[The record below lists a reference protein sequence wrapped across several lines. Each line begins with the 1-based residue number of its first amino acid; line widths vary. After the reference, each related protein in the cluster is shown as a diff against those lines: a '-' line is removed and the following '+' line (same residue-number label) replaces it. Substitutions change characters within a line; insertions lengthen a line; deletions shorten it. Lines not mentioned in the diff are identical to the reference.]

1 MIKIFIAI
9 TLLSSFSAWSKPCQ
23 IDIYPKSFLLTNIST
38 RLTKT
43 LIKKS
48 NCDSATNNEFIRF
61 LIDTK
66 GNTSG
71 NQISRVFSSL
81 VNKKVKITPDRI
93 SIFKLEDYLT
103 EKLSFTKSWYIRNIK
118 APTQLSAITL
128 EKNEN
133 LNVDCPSCSYPGNKS
148 IRLVINN
155 TMEGTNKYHMLNAK
169 LQVKTLALVPRGI
182 IKIDNQPLSKS
193 MFKKEEVFT
202 ENPSELFTNIDSLVF
217 YKVNKSINNRPIL
230 INDLVAVSLVKAGMP
245 TSVVL
250 DNGVISLKSTAMP
263 LRSAK
268 FGETVQLRSSRSNKI
283 IVGKVIDYN
292 KVSISL

>member
-1 MIKIFIAI
+1 MIKLVFIL
-9 TLLSSFSAWSKPCQ
+9 TLLSSYSAWSKPCQ
-23 IDIYPKSFLLTNIST
+23 IDIYPKSYLLTNISSK
-38 RLTKT
+38 LTKT

-48 NCDSATNNEFIRF
+48 TCENSINNELIRF

-71 NQISRVFSSL
+71 KQISRVFSSL
-81 VNKKVKITPDRI
+81 VNQKIKITPDRI
-93 SIFKLEDYLT
+93 TIFKLEDYLT
-103 EKLSFTKSWYIRNIK
+103 ERLSFTKNWYIKNIK
-118 APTQLSAITL
+118 VPSHLSAITL
-128 EKNEN
+128 EENEN
-133 LNVDCPSCSYPGNKS
+133 MNVDCPSCSYPGNKS

-155 TMEGTNKYHMLNAK
+155 TLEGTNKYHMLNAK
-169 LQVKTLALVPRGI
+169 LQVKTMALVPRGI

-202 ENPSELFTNIDSLVF
+202 DNPSALFTNINSLVF
-217 YKVNKSINNRPIL
+217 YKVNKSINNRALL

-250 DNGVISLKSTAMP
+250 DNGVISLKSTATP

-292 KVSISL
+292 KVSVSL